1 MVSTTAKFISGSPKI
16 SRISTSHIERA
27 NLTVRMQLRRFTRL
41 TNGFSKK
48 LANLKAMVDVFFV
61 WYNFSQVHQTL
72 RMTPA
77 MEAGWTDH
85 IWTVKELMTTW
96 D

>member
-1 MVSTTAKFISGSPKI
+1 MGSG
-16 SRISTSHIERA
+16 
-27 NLTVRMQLRRFTRL
+27 LTGCCCQKQRK
-41 TNGFSKK
+41 GFSKK

-61 WYNFSQVHQTL
+61 WYNFCRVHQTL

-85 IWTVKELMTTW
+85 IWTVRELLTAAETQKKAA
-96 D
+96 